1 MTLSL
6 LWEEYCA
13 KCQETGQKPYMST
26 QFGERYRRWARIT
39 GATMR
44 IQHKPGDAMQVD
56 WAGDTIPI
64 QDPVTGEQS
73 AAYLFVAVL
82 PCSYYTY
89 AEACDDMKTENWLNC
104 HVHAFDYFGGVARL
118 LIPDNCKTATLS
130 NTRYDVILNRS
141 YQELAEHYGTAIVPA
156 RVRKPKDKSSAEASV
171 RFAETWIVAA
181 LRDRKFFSL
190 QELNEAVAEKQD
202 ELNSRPFKQMAGCR
216 RSTYLEEEKPYM
228 LPLPASAF
236 EPAVWSVAKVA
247 NDYLVTDGRN
257 KYSVPYNLIGERV
270 DIRVTKTTV
279 EVFYH
284 GSRVASHRRLQATM
298 DMLTAMKMS
307 AMAAEFANQLKD
319 PAFNEL
325 GFEERLGLL
334 VNAEWNRRQCNK
346 LDRFIR
352 NAHFAVSSATV
363 EGIEYHEDRK
373 LDKAQILRFATC
385 KYIDEG
391 HHIILKGASGN
402 GKTYIACALGN
413 AACRRF
419 KKVQYIRMPELLDEL
434 SIARSGGTLKKVLES
449 YKKKYLLILD
459 EWLIRPLSPQESY
472 DMLEIVEAR
481 CQKSMIFCTQYQSE
495 GWYTRID
502 PNPESDSP
510 VSEAIMDRIIHNAYE
525 VLVDGR
531 VSMRERKG
539 LKATA
544 REGGGQNV

>member
-1 MTLSL
+1 M
-6 LWEEYCA
+6 
-13 KCQETGQKPYMST
+13 
-26 QFGERYRRWARIT
+26 
-39 GATMR
+39 
-44 IQHKPGDAMQVD
+44 
-56 WAGDTIPI
+56 
-64 QDPVTGEQS
+64 
-73 AAYLFVAVL
+73 
-82 PCSYYTY
+82 
-89 AEACDDMKTENWLNC
+89 LN
-104 HVHAFDYFGGVARL
+104 
-118 LIPDNCKTATLS
+118 
-130 NTRYDVILNRS
+130 
-141 YQELAEHYGTAIVPA
+141 
-156 RVRKPKDKSSAEASV
+156 
-171 RFAETWIVAA
+171 
-181 LRDRKFFSL
+181 
-190 QELNEAVAEKQD
+190 
-202 ELNSRPFKQMAGCR
+202 
-216 RSTYLEEEKPYM
+216 
-228 LPLPASAF
+228 
-236 EPAVWSVAKVA
+236 
-247 NDYLVTDGRN
+247 
-257 KYSVPYNLIGERV
+257 
-270 DIRVTKTTV
+270 
-279 EVFYH
+279 
-284 GSRVASHRRLQATM
+284 QATM

-449 YKKKYLLILD
+449 YKKKDLLILD

-510 VSEAIMDRIIHNAYE
+510 VSESIMDRIIHNAYE

-539 LKATA
+539 LKAAA
-544 REGGGQNV
+544 REGGGQDV